1 MKGKKCLK
9 LLGLSLCAVFSWVL
23 ISCFSTS
30 NVSAASLSTAS
41 FDLHYFTNN
50 SGNYSWRNNILYGRN
65 YGTSI
70 KYGAINRYQFN
81 TPSITSEG
89 SSAVIHFETNIVAS
103 TDDIQYVFGYFTNL
117 NYQNIT
123 SCAWNGVSKTI
134 KAQSLNHA
142 LTEWTQDINGVT
154 YYNVTLTFYGDVAL
168 DGIPANNSGVLT
180 CAVGSNDYALYTNDT
195 DNPDLIYFEQ
205 NPMTI
210 DWSNNINDLL
220 LQTQINQNNTII
232 NNQNELNDWLK
243 DDTPPSADT
252 SIISGASGWLPQGP
266 VDSLLTLPMTFAQG
280 IVDIFTGQHQCSPI
294 VLPFDFINSSITI
307 PCLDSFFTMSGV
319 NLIWNGVGTIIS
331 AFVLYETFKWL
342 YKFVDDTLTFRENN
356 SGLWGGL

>member
-9 LLGLSLCAVFSWVL
+9 LLVLSLSVVFSWVL
-23 ISCFSTS
+23 ISCCSTS
-30 NVSAASLSTAS
+30 NVSAVSLSTNTL
-41 FDLHYFTNN
+41 DLNYKTNN
-50 SGNYSWRNNILYGRN
+50 GDYQWRAGLLYGRN

-70 KYGAINRYQFN
+70 VYGGARYYQWN
-81 TPSITSEG
+81 TPTITFGG
-89 SSAVIHFETNIVAS
+89 SSAAIHFETNLVIS
-103 TDDIQYVFGYFTNL
+103 TDDIQYVFGYWTNL
-117 NYQNIT
+117 QELQVT
-123 SCAWNGVSKTI
+123 SCNISGSYRAPV
-134 KAQSLNHA
+134 AQSISTA
-142 LTEWTQDINGVT
+142 ITEWTQDINGTT
-154 YYNVTLTFYGDVAL
+154 YYNATLTVYGDVAI
-168 DGIPANNSGVLT
+168 DNIPSGNTGTIT
-180 CAVGSNDYALYTNDT
+180 CNVGNTNYAFYTNNT
-195 DNPDLIYFEQ
+195 DNPDLLYFEQ
-205 NPMTI
+205 NPMTVQ
-210 DWSNNINDLL
+210 WSNNINDVL